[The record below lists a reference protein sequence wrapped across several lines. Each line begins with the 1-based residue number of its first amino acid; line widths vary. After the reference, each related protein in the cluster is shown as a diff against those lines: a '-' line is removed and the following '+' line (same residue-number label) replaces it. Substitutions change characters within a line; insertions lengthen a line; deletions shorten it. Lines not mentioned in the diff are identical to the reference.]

1 MRRVVVLPQPD
12 GPRSVANEPLGTS
25 NETSSTAA
33 ALPNRLVIWETRRC
47 TAALAGEA
55 GLATR
60 HPQREAPARERGED
74 DEGRDR
80 HRDVGDGERGRA
92 APVEIVHE
100 LVDAYRGDGRRG
112 SEEEDDDR
120 QRRDRAHERRHE
132 ADAQRATEQ
141 GSHDVPEATELK
153 TSVLRSAS
161 PLDPVTTKVKCRAV
175 GARLIGKSTVR
186 AETRSVP

>member
-47 TAALAGEA
+47 TASLAGEA
-55 GLATR
+55 GVERGVEGAGAGAPGRGSDPPSKDRSTTG

-74 DEGRDR
+74 DKGRDR

-92 APVEIVHE
+92 APVEVVHE
-100 LVDAYRGDGRRG
+100 LVDADRGDGRRG
-112 SEEEDDDR
+112 S
-120 QRRDRAHERRHE
+120 
-132 ADAQRATEQ
+132 
-141 GSHDVPEATELK
+141 
-153 TSVLRSAS
+153 
-161 PLDPVTTKVKCRAV
+161 
-175 GARLIGKSTVR
+175 
-186 AETRSVP
+186 

>member
-1 MRRVVVLPQPD
+1 MRSVVVLPQPD

-47 TAALAGEA
+47 AGFTATEPTASTTG
-55 GLATR
+55 

-92 APVEIVHE
+92 APVEVVHE
-100 LVDAYRGDGRRG
+100 LVDADRRDGRRG

-141 GSHDVPEATELK
+141 GSHDVPEATEP
-153 TSVLRSAS
+153 R
-161 PLDPVTTKVKCRAV
+161 
-175 GARLIGKSTVR
+175 R
-186 AETRSVP
+186 AEARRRLVNG